1 MKQAVAP
8 QGLARD
14 DFAICADIADA
25 LGERARFTEQRDVAA
40 WLRHL
45 YDGWRAAC
53 ARGGVDTPDFETFWA
68 EGHVEVAAPEAPY
81 VPYAEFAR
89 DPAGHR
95 LNTPSG
101 RIELFSETIDGFGYD
116 DCPGHPVWL
125 PPAEYLGAER
135 AARFPLHLLTAQP
148 ASRLHSQ
155 FDHVGVSAESKIAG
169 REPLTLHADD
179 AEARGI
185 AEGDVVRVF
194 NDRGACLA
202 GVRLSRDMLRGV
214 AVLATGAWLDQSGG
228 QADGMC
234 VHGNPNVLTQDVGTS
249 KLGQGPSAQSC
260 LVEVELWR
268 EAVPPV
274 RAHLVPERV

>member
-1 MKQAVAP
+1 
-8 QGLARD
+8 
-14 DFAICADIADA
+14 
-25 LGERARFTEQRDVAA
+25 
-40 WLRHL
+40 
-45 YDGWRAAC
+45 
-53 ARGGVDTPDFETFWA
+53 
-68 EGHVEVAAPEAPY
+68 
-81 VPYAEFAR
+81 
-89 DPAGHR
+89 
-95 LNTPSG
+95 
-101 RIELFSETIDGFGYD
+101 
-116 DCPGHPVWL
+116 
-125 PPAEYLGAER
+125 
-135 AARFPLHLLTAQP
+135 
-148 ASRLHSQ
+148 
-155 FDHVGVSAESKIAG
+155 
-169 REPLTLHADD
+169 
-179 AEARGI
+179 
-185 AEGDVVRVF
+185 VRVF